1 MEALYR
7 KYRPSTFA
15 DVVGQEHIE
24 RTLKNA
30 IEQDKVSHAYLFCG
44 PRGTGKT
51 TTARILAKA
60 LMCEKGPTIEPD
72 GTCEECQAIAQ
83 GMHPDVYELDA
94 ASRTGVENVR
104 EEIISRVSYAPTRGV
119 WKVYIIDEVHM
130 LSTAAFNALLK
141 TIEEPPSH
149 VVFILC
155 TTDPQKVPETILSRC
170 QRFDFHRISIESIV
184 ARLGAVCAEEGV
196 EFEAEALDLIAH
208 RAEGGMRNALTSLEQ
223 LIAYCGGK
231 ATLEGAQSLL
241 GSLDNADLSEI
252 VGEIGRRDAAAC
264 FNWVAQY
271 VETGA
276 DLAQF
281 VHDLAGHV
289 RTLYLMSMAGL
300 DVELQSSESM
310 RPVMIEELK
319 LFGQDRLSRMLV
331 LLGDVSKE
339 LRVSSNP
346 RLTFEIALT
355 RMVRPESD
363 LTLEALA
370 ERVEELERRLSALGN
385 GSASVEASPVA
396 SACAGSSTPQYT
408 AASAQPA
415 VHVPSVSA
423 PASGGSFDQPVSAA
437 QSSQI
442 PAAQVSLGQN
452 AARSQAPVSQPAAQL
467 PPQASAPVVPPVPQ
481 ASASTAQS
489 TPQASAAAPAAQ
501 PAGSF
506 PSVPEAAQPH
516 QATTL
521 TAQVDLFNPAAVQRL
536 WHSVTASLR
545 KVNPARGVLFMN
557 AKVSAEANGQG
568 IVVEFGKDSA
578 FAFNAAQKAE
588 VQELL
593 AKTIQTVAGGN
604 VPYRLALAGDN
615 LSATPV
621 AAQPASVQS
630 GTAPQSNTVAQAATN
645 PYAAKAVA
653 AVRAAQA
660 AAKASQEK
668 APQPVTQNV
677 ASYAAPSASRQM
689 GDSVAS
695 SPSPESQIQP
705 MSRSSAAAQRVPAA
719 TSLVSADPEPYDDR
733 VPLDVYGA
741 SVSAEYGEDPYAQ
754 QYGASSSQQFTA
766 PASYAQPT
774 VEPVSASA
782 GSAQVAAPTIVA
794 PSQAGGASNV
804 AAPDSSVSGQNEAER
819 IKSILTQSFGEGIK
833 FEELPE

>member
-83 GMHPDVYELDA
+83 GTHPDVYELDA

-104 EEIISRVSYAPTRGV
+104 EEIISRVSYAPTRGA

-252 VGEIGRRDAAAC
+252 VGAIGRRDAAAC

-300 DVELQSSESM
+300 DVELQISESM
-310 RPVMIEELK
+310 RAVMIEELK

-385 GSASVEASPVA
+385 SSASVEASPVA
-396 SACAGSSTPQYT
+396 SARAGSSASQYT

-415 VHVPSVSA
+415 VHAPSVSA

-442 PAAQVSLGQN
+442 SAAQVSLGQN

-467 PPQASAPVVPPVPQ
+467 PPQASAPVVPSVPQ

-506 PSVPEAAQPH
+506 PSVSEAAQPH

-521 TAQVDLFNPAAVQRL
+521 TAQVDLSNPAAVQRL

-604 VPYRLALAGDN
+604 VPYRLALAGGN
-615 LSATPV
+615 PSATSV
-621 AAQPASVQS
+621 AAQPASIQS

-660 AAKASQEK
+660 AAKASQAT
-668 APQPVTQNV
+668 APQPVTQNA
-677 ASYAAPSASRQM
+677 ASYAAPSASQQM
-689 GDSVAS
+689 GDSAAS
-695 SPSPESQIQP
+695 SPLPESQIQP
-705 MSRSSAAAQRVPAA
+705 MPRPSAAAQQVPAA
-719 TSLVSADPEPYDDR
+719 ASPVSADPEPYDDR

-774 VEPVSASA
+774 VEPASASA
-782 GSAQVAAPTIVA
+782 GSPQAAAPTIVA
-794 PSQAGGASNV
+794 PSQAGGASNA

>member
-83 GMHPDVYELDA
+83 GTHPDVYELDA

-104 EEIISRVSYAPTRGV
+104 EEIISRVSYAPTRGA

-252 VGEIGRRDAAAC
+252 VGAIGRRDAAAC

-300 DVELQSSESM
+300 DVELQISESM
-310 RPVMIEELK
+310 RTVMIEELK

-385 GSASVEASPVA
+385 GSAFVEASPVA
-396 SACAGSSTPQYT
+396 SARAGSSTPQYT

-442 PAAQVSLGQN
+442 SAAQVSLGQN

-516 QATTL
+516 QATTP
-521 TAQVDLFNPAAVQRL
+521 TAQVDLSNPAAVQRL

-604 VPYRLALAGDN
+604 VPYRLALAGGN
-615 LSATPV
+615 PSATPV
-621 AAQPASVQS
+621 ATQPASVQS
-630 GTAPQSNTVAQAATN
+630 GTAPQSNTVTQAATN
-645 PYAAKAVA
+645 PYAAKVVA

-660 AAKASQEK
+660 AAKASQAK
-668 APQPVTQNV
+668 APQPVTQNA
-677 ASYAAPSASRQM
+677 ASYAAPSASQQM
-689 GDSVAS
+689 GDSAAS
-695 SPSPESQIQP
+695 SPLPESQIQP
-705 MSRSSAAAQRVPAA
+705 MPRPSAAAQQVPAA
-719 TSLVSADPEPYDDR
+719 ASPVSADPEPYDDR

-741 SVSAEYGEDPYAQ
+741 SVSAGYGEDPYAQ

-782 GSAQVAAPTIVA
+782 GSSQAAAPTIVA
-794 PSQAGGASNV
+794 PSRTSGASNA

>member
-83 GMHPDVYELDA
+83 GTHPDVYELDA

-104 EEIISRVSYAPTRGV
+104 EEIISRVSYAPTRGA

-223 LIAYCGGK
+223 LIAYCGGT

-252 VGEIGRRDAAAC
+252 VGAIGRRDAAAC

-300 DVELQSSESM
+300 DVELQISESM
-310 RPVMIEELK
+310 RTVMIEELK

-385 GSASVEASPVA
+385 GSASVETSPVA
-396 SACAGSSTPQYT
+396 SARAGSSTPQYT

-521 TAQVDLFNPAAVQRL
+521 TAQVDLSNPAAVQRL

-604 VPYRLALAGDN
+604 VPYRLALAGGN
-615 LSATPV
+615 PSATPV
-621 AAQPASVQS
+621 ATQPASVQS
-630 GTAPQSNTVAQAATN
+630 GTAPQSNTVTQAATN

-660 AAKASQEK
+660 AAKASQAK
-668 APQPVTQNV
+668 APQPVTQNA
-677 ASYAAPSASRQM
+677 ASYAAPSASQQM
-689 GDSVAS
+689 GDSAAS
-695 SPSPESQIQP
+695 SPLPESQIQP
-705 MSRSSAAAQRVPAA
+705 MPRPSAAAQQVPAA
-719 TSLVSADPEPYDDR
+719 ASPVSADPEPYDDR

-741 SVSAEYGEDPYAQ
+741 SVSAGYGEDPYAQ

-774 VEPVSASA
+774 VELVSASA
-782 GSAQVAAPTIVA
+782 GSSQAAAPTIVA
-794 PSQAGGASNV
+794 PSRTSGASNA
-804 AAPDSSVSGQNEAER
+804 AAPDSSVSGQNETER

>member
-83 GMHPDVYELDA
+83 GTHPDVYELDA

-104 EEIISRVSYAPTRGV
+104 EEIISRVSYAPTRGA

-252 VGEIGRRDAAAC
+252 VGAIGRRDAAAC

-300 DVELQSSESM
+300 DVELQISESM
-310 RPVMIEELK
+310 RTVMIEELK

-396 SACAGSSTPQYT
+396 SARAGSSTPQYT

-442 PAAQVSLGQN
+442 SAAQVSLGQN

-521 TAQVDLFNPAAVQRL
+521 TAQVDLSNPAAVQRL

-604 VPYRLALAGDN
+604 VPYRLALAGGN
-615 LSATPV
+615 PSATPV
-621 AAQPASVQS
+621 ATQPASVQS
-630 GTAPQSNTVAQAATN
+630 GTAPQSNTVTQAATN

-660 AAKASQEK
+660 AAKASQAK
-668 APQPVTQNV
+668 APQPVTQNA
-677 ASYAAPSASRQM
+677 ASYAAPSASQQM
-689 GDSVAS
+689 GDSAAS
-695 SPSPESQIQP
+695 SPLPESQIQP
-705 MSRSSAAAQRVPAA
+705 MPRPSAAAQQVPAA
-719 TSLVSADPEPYDDR
+719 ASPVSADPEPYDDR

-741 SVSAEYGEDPYAQ
+741 SVSAGYGEDPYAQ

-782 GSAQVAAPTIVA
+782 GSSQAAAPTIVA
-794 PSQAGGASNV
+794 PSRTSGASNA